1 MKKKT
6 TMEDTGIQDRIN
18 FVILSS
24 PSWFFTCKIVPLTPH
39 SASACVRFTP
49 SRKHYRGVYPIVLYI
64 EYILLNTGNY
74 NKERHILKLI
84 DDIKENW
91 KRGLLAVAVFIGIWI
106 VVFFIAFMTAFGNDS
121 PMARAILGGVELFA
135 IIANPLWG
143 IPIAFFVGVYT
154 KKK

>member
-1 MKKKT
+1 
-6 TMEDTGIQDRIN
+6 
-18 FVILSS
+18 
-24 PSWFFTCKIVPLTPH
+24 
-39 SASACVRFTP
+39 
-49 SRKHYRGVYPIVLYI
+49 VLYI